1 MNWCENRTVDQK
13 PFELDGRRA
22 IIPWAE
28 GNGLWREMSQLASSL
43 SGVDILTFF
52 AQNPHACD
60 SAAELAVRIGRQAA
74 KVGPVLERLET
85 TGFLEAVELDG
96 VRVYRLADDN
106 HHRQTLQQFVLW
118 LQEGYHWARMGM
130 EQ

>member
-1 MNWCENRTVDQK
+1 MNLCENRTVDQK
-13 PFELDGRRA
+13 PFEFDGRRA

-28 GNGLWREMSQLASSL
+28 GNGLWRRMTQLASSL

-52 AQNPHACD
+52 AQNPHSCD
-60 SAAELAVRIGRQAA
+60 SAEELAVRIGRQTT
-74 KVGPVLERLET
+74 KVGPVLEQLKMA
-85 TGFLEAVELDG
+85 GFLEMVELDG
-96 VRVYRLADDN
+96 VRIYRLADDPY
-106 HHRQTLQQFVLW
+106 HRQTLQQFVLW

>member
-1 MNWCENRTVDQK
+1 MNLCENRTVDQK
-13 PFELDGRRA
+13 PFEFDGRRA

-28 GNGLWREMSQLASSL
+28 GNGLWRRMTQLASSL

-52 AQNPHACD
+52 AQNPHSCD
-60 SAAELAVRIGRQAA
+60 SAEELAVRIGRQTT
-74 KVGPVLERLET
+74 KVGPVLEQL
-85 TGFLEAVELDG
+85 
-96 VRVYRLADDN
+96 RLADDPY
-106 HHRQTLQQFVLW
+106 HRQTLQQFVLW